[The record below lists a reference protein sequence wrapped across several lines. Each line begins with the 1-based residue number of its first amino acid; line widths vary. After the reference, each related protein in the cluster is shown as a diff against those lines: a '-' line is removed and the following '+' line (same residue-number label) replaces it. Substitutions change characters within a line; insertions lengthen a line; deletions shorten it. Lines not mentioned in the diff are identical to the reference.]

1 MSVASES
8 KLGLVDYTQSLLQ
21 EGRLFT
27 SQDPEWRRRWE
38 ATWQGQEPLSEDA
51 DDPFGGYF
59 TNYGTSD

>member
-27 SQDPEWRRRWE
+27 SQDPEWRRKWE
-38 ATWQGQEPLSEDA
+38 AEWVGNQSVPEDG
-51 DDPFGGYF
+51 DDPFGGF
-59 TNYGTSD
+59 FDNY